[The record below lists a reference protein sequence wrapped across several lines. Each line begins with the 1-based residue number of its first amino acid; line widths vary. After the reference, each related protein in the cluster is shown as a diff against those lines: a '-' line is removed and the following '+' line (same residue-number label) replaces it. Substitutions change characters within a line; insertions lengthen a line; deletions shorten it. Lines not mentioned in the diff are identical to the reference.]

1 MRRSPALVVLLSA
14 IVLVAGF
21 ATPLRSA
28 NAQSTISVVSEQ
40 PENDYPQGVTFKITV
55 RAPGDVKE
63 ARLLY
68 QVAPDGVG
76 ATAVADCT
84 GTGTVNC
91 SYELVSGRGI
101 FIIPGA
107 EITYHWEITDADG
120 GQTST
125 QPKLYVHQDTR
136 FTFATL
142 KQGNVTV
149 YYHSGA
155 QSQAQAVLQA
165 AADTLQKVGQLE
177 GTQVTFPVKVFVYTT
192 AEEMQPSIAPGGS
205 APGVVI
211 LGEVVY
217 SDTAMVSEDVETL
230 DIVRHE
236 VAHIVTAQATKGPYG
251 IASWLNEGISVYSQT
266 QVLSSH
272 ASALASAIK
281 ANRVLSMTQLNS
293 SSTGSASDT
302 VSLFYGEAGSIVKF
316 LVDTYGPEKFA
327 ALLKTFKD
335 GSTADNAFQ
344 TVYGFDALGL
354 ENNWRQSVGLPPR
367 AASAT
372 PTVLATQQA
381 RGAITPVGGGP
392 GTSAAAGSSSGGTN
406 VTAIAII
413 GAMIVL
419 VAAAA
424 GTAIFAVRRRI

>member
-1 MRRSPALVVLLSA
+1 MRRSLALAVLVVMMAVLTGVITPARSTTAQGA
-14 IVLVAGF
+14 I
-21 ATPLRSA
+21 T
-28 NAQSTISVVSEQ
+28 VVSEQ
-40 PENDYPQGVTFKITV
+40 PQNDYPRGVAFNITV

-76 ATAVADCT
+76 AEAVADCT
-84 GTGTVNC
+84 GTGTVSC

-101 FIIPGA
+101 YIIPGA
-107 EITYHWEITDADG
+107 EITYHWEITGADG
-120 GQTST
+120 AQLST
-125 QPKLYVHQDTR
+125 ESKVYVHQDTR

-142 KQGNVTV
+142 KQDNVTV
-149 YYHSGA
+149 YYHAGA
-155 QSQAQAVLQA
+155 QSQAQAVLDA
-165 AADTLQKVGQLE
+165 AADTLTKVGQLE

-192 AEEMQPSIAPGGS
+192 AQEMQPSIAPGGS

-266 QVLSSH
+266 KVLSSH
-272 ASALASAIK
+272 ASALAAAIR
-281 ANRVLSMTQLNS
+281 NNTVLSMNQLNS

-316 LVDTYGPEKFA
+316 LVETYGPEKFA

-335 GSTADNAFQ
+335 GSTADNAFES
-344 TVYGFDALGL
+344 VYGFDQLGL

-372 PTVLATQQA
+372 ATPRATEQA
-381 RGAITPVGGGP
+381 RGAITPVGGSG
-392 GTSAAAGSSSGGTN
+392 GSATATSSGGGTN
-406 VTAIAII
+406 VTMIAII
-413 GAMIVL
+413 AGMMVL
-419 VAAAA
+419 VAIAA
-424 GTAIFAVRRRI
+424 GTAIFAVRRRV

>member
-1 MRRSPALVVLLSA
+1 
-14 IVLVAGF
+14 
-21 ATPLRSA
+21 
-28 NAQSTISVVSEQ
+28 
-40 PENDYPQGVTFKITV
+40 
-55 RAPGDVKE
+55 
-63 ARLLY
+63 
-68 QVAPDGVG
+68 
-76 ATAVADCT
+76 
-84 GTGTVNC
+84 
-91 SYELVSGRGI
+91 
-101 FIIPGA
+101 
-107 EITYHWEITDADG
+107 
-120 GQTST
+120 
-125 QPKLYVHQDTR
+125 VHQDTR

-192 AEEMQPSIAPGGS
+192 AGEMQPSIAPGGS

-316 LVDTYGPEKFA
+316 LVDTYGREKFA

-344 TVYGFDALGL
+344 TVYGFDALGV

-372 PTVLATQQA
+372 ATPRATEQA
-381 RGAITPVGGGP
+381 RGAVTPVGS
-392 GTSAAAGSSSGGTN
+392 GTSATSTSSSGGTN
-406 VTAIAII
+406 VIAIVI
-413 GAMIVL
+413 IAGMIVL

>member
-1 MRRSPALVVLLSA
+1 MRRSLAQAVLFAA
-14 IVLVAGF
+14 IVLIAGF
-21 ATPLRSA
+21 AAPLPRASA
-28 NAQSTISVVSEQ
+28 QQAITVVSEQ
-40 PENDYPQGVTFKITV
+40 PENDYPQGVSFKITV
-55 RAPGDVKE
+55 RAPGDIKE

-76 ATAVADCT
+76 ASAVADCT
-84 GTGTVNC
+84 GTGTVSC

-101 FIIPGA
+101 YIIPGA
-107 EITYHWEITDADG
+107 EITYHWEITDASG
-120 GQTST
+120 GQLST

-266 QVLSSH
+266 NVLASH
-272 ASALASAIK
+272 ASALAAAIK
-281 ANRVLSMTQLNS
+281 ANRVLSMNQLNS

-302 VSLFYGEAGSIVKF
+302 VSLFYGEAGSIVRF

-327 ALLKTFKD
+327 TLLKTFKG
-335 GSTADNAFQ
+335 GSTADHAFQ
-344 TVYGFDALGL
+344 TVYGFDQLGL
-354 ENNWRQSVGLPPR
+354 ENSWRQSVGLPPR

-372 PTVLATQQA
+372 ATPRATEEA
-381 RGAITPVGGGP
+381 RGAITPAGGDS
-392 GTSAAAGSSSGGTN
+392 GTSATKTNSNGGTN
-406 VTAIAII
+406 VTAIVII
-413 GAMIVL
+413 AVMIVL
-419 VAAAA
+419 VAGAA
-424 GTAIFAVRRRI
+424 GTAIFAVRRRV

>member
-1 MRRSPALVVLLSA
+1 MRRSPALALLLVA
-14 IVLVAGF
+14 IALVAGLV
-21 ATPLRSA
+21 APLPRA
-28 NAQSTISVVSEQ
+28 RAQAAITVVSEQ

-55 RAPGDVKE
+55 QAPGDVKE

-91 SYELVSGRGI
+91 AYELVSGRGI

-107 EITYHWEITDADG
+107 EITYHWEITGADG
-120 GQTST
+120 GQLST
-125 QPKLYVHQDTR
+125 PAKLYVHQDTR
-136 FTFATL
+136 FIFATL

-192 AEEMQPSIAPGGS
+192 AGEMQPSIAPGGS

-316 LVDTYGPEKFA
+316 LVDTYGREKFA

-344 TVYGFDALGL
+344 TVYGFDALGV

-372 PTVLATQQA
+372 ATPRATEQA
-381 RGAITPVGGGP
+381 RGAVTPVGS
-392 GTSAAAGSSSGGTN
+392 GTSATSTSSSGGTN
-406 VTAIAII
+406 VIAIVI
-413 GAMIVL
+413 IAGMIVL